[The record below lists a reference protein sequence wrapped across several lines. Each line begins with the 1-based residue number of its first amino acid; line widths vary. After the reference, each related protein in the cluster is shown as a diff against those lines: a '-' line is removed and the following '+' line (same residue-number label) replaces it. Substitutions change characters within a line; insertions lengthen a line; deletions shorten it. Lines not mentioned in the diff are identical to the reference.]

1 MLLYKI
7 GVVQLNYS
15 NIYYSNLNYY
25 IKGSK
30 MRFYN
35 RDKELEYLKKIE
47 QDSHTLSK
55 MTIIIGRRRIG
66 KTKLI
71 REAYKKRVYLFVSK
85 KNETLLCEEFVAVIQ
100 NELSIKILGEFKKFK
115 DLFEYL
121 MELSKTTAFTLIID
135 EFQEFL
141 QINSSIY
148 ADMQNI
154 WDSYKDESKMNLV
167 LSGSIYSL
175 MKKIFEDKKEPLF
188 GRANHKIHL
197 KPFSVTTLEEIL
209 QEQYPAYSKQDLL
222 SFYILTGGVAKYV
235 ELFVDNQAFTFEK
248 QLDLIFD
255 ENSLLIEEGKNLL
268 IEEFGKE
275 YTTYFSILS
284 LIASSKTS
292 RSEIESILGKNV
304 GGYLD
309 RLENEYTI
317 IKKVKPIFAK
327 EGSRTLKYEIIDNF
341 FHFWFRFI
349 YKNRSAIEIENYDYV
364 KSIVK
369 RDFSTYSGRFLEKY
383 FIEKLKDSGKYSNI
397 GTYWEKGN
405 QNEIDIVAINKDRK
419 RMLVAEVKLNHHK
432 INLSELKEKAQKL
445 LQKQKGYEV
454 KFLGYSM
461 EDMTMVGYRS

>member
-1 MLLYKI
+1 MK
-7 GVVQLNYS
+7 
-15 NIYYSNLNYY
+15 
-25 IKGSK
+25 
-30 MRFYN
+30 FYN
-35 RDKELEYLKKIE
+35 RTKELAYLKNISDDAKLA
-47 QDSHTLSK
+47 SR
-55 MTIIIGRRRIG
+55 MTVIVGRRRIG

-71 REAYKKRVYLFVSK
+71 KEAYKKNIYLFVSR
-85 KNETLLCEEFVAVIQ
+85 KNEALLCEEFITIIQ
-100 NELSIKILGEFKKFK
+100 NELDIKIFGEFKKFK

-121 MELSKTTAFTLIID
+121 MVLSKTKSFTLVID

-141 QINSSIY
+141 QINNTIY
-148 ADMQNI
+148 SDMQNI
-154 WDSYKDESKMNLV
+154 WDSYKDDSKMNLI

-197 KPFSVTTLEEIL
+197 KPFTVKTLEEIL
-209 QEQYPAYSKQDLL
+209 EEHHPSYSNDDLL

-235 ELFVDNQAFTFEK
+235 ELFVDNKAFTFEK

-255 ENSLLIEEGKNLL
+255 ENSLFIDEGKNLL

-284 LIASSKTS
+284 LISSSKTS

-349 YKNRSAIEIENYDYV
+349 YKNRSAIEIENYEYI
-364 KSIVK
+364 KSLVK
-369 RDFSTYSGRFLEKY
+369 RDYNTYSGRFLEKY
-383 FIEKLKDSGKYSNI
+383 FIEKLKASGEYSAI

-405 QNEIDIVAINKDRK
+405 QNEIDIVAINEDKK
-419 RMLVAEVKLNHHK
+419 KMLIAEVKRNPEK
-432 INLSELKEKAQKL
+432 IDMTLLEEKAQKL
-445 LQKQKGYEV
+445 IQKHSKYKVEFKGYSIENI
-454 KFLGYSM
+454 
-461 EDMTMVGYRS
+461 RI

>member
-1 MLLYKI
+1 MK
-7 GVVQLNYS
+7 
-15 NIYYSNLNYY
+15 
-25 IKGSK
+25 
-30 MRFYN
+30 FYN
-35 RDKELEYLKKIE
+35 RENELTNLKKIKE
-47 QDSHTLSK
+47 RSLSSAK
-55 MTIIIGRRRIG
+55 MTIIVGRRRIG

-71 REAYKKRVYLFVSK
+71 KEAYKERVYLFVSK
-85 KNETLLCEEFVAVIQ
+85 KNEALLCDEFIDIIQ
-100 NELSIKILGEFKKFK
+100 NALNIKILGEFKHFAK
-115 DLFEYL
+115 LFEYL
-121 MELSKTTAFTLIID
+121 MELSKTTAFTLVID

-141 QINSSIY
+141 QVNPTLY

-154 WDSYKDESKMNLV
+154 WDSNKETSKMNLV

-175 MKKIFEDKKEPLF
+175 MKKIFENNKEPLF
-188 GRANHKIHL
+188 GRADNKIHL
-197 KPFSVTTLEEIL
+197 KPFTVITLKEIM
-209 QEQYPAYSKQDLL
+209 QEHYPTYTNEDLL
-222 SFYILTGGVAKYV
+222 SFYIFTGGVAKYV
-235 ELFVDNQAFTFEK
+235 ELFVDNDAFTFKK
-248 QLDLIFD
+248 QLNLLFE
-255 ENSLLIEEGKNLL
+255 ENSLFIEEGKNLL

-349 YKNRSAIEIENYDYV
+349 YKNRSAIEIENYNYV

-383 FIEKLKDSGKYSNI
+383 FIEKLKASTNHSNI

-405 QNEIDIVAINKDRK
+405 QNEIDIVAINDDKK
-419 RMLVAEVKLNHHK
+419 TMLIAEVKLNAKK
-432 INLSELKEKAQKL
+432 INLELLREKSSKL
-445 LQKQKGYEV
+445 VDKQKNYSVEYT
-454 KFLGYSM
+454 GYSL
-461 EDMTMVGYRS
+461 DDI

>member
-1 MLLYKI
+1 MK
-7 GVVQLNYS
+7 
-15 NIYYSNLNYY
+15 
-25 IKGSK
+25 
-30 MRFYN
+30 FFN
-35 RDKELEYLKKIE
+35 RDKELAYLRKIGK
-47 QDSHTLSK
+47 DSQLSSR
-55 MTIIIGRRRIG
+55 MTIIVGRRRIG

-71 REAYKKRVYLFVSK
+71 KEAYQKRVYLFVSK
-85 KNETLLCEEFVAVIQ
+85 KNEALLCEEFVILIENAL
-100 NELSIKILGEFKKFK
+100 EIKVFGEYRRFK

-121 MELSKTTAFTLIID
+121 MNLSKTIPFTLVID
-135 EFQEFL
+135 EFQEFT
-141 QINSSIY
+141 QINDTVY

-154 WDSYKDESKMNLV
+154 WDSYKDESRMNLV

-175 MKKIFEDKKEPLF
+175 MKKIFEERKEPLF

-197 KPFSVTTLEEIL
+197 KPFTVSTLEEIL
-209 QEQYPAYSKQDLL
+209 ADYYPGYSNEDLL

-235 ELFVDNQAFTFEK
+235 ELFVDSGALSFEA
-248 QLDLIFD
+248 QLDLVFE
-255 ENSLLIEEGKNLL
+255 ENSLFIDEGKNLL

-309 RLENEYTI
+309 RLENEYSI

-349 YKNRSAIEIENYDYV
+349 YKYRSAIEIENYDYV

-383 FIEKLKDSGKYSNI
+383 FIEKLKLSGAYSAI
-397 GTYWEKGN
+397 GTYWERGN
-405 QNEIDIVAINKDRK
+405 QNEIDIVAVNENEKK
-419 RMLVAEVKLNHHK
+419 MLIAEVKRNPKK
-432 INLSELKEKAQKL
+432 IDIKRLEEKACKL
-445 LQKQKGYEV
+445 LQKQEGYEV
-454 KFLGYSM
+454 VFKGYSIG
-461 EDMTMVGYRS
+461 DLTNTL